1 MKCPDASRRTRPRRS
16 SGLDARRRVPS
27 DARNPIQ
34 GQGCQ
39 SIFHRH
45 RLPLTC
51 RALSDDPPSPSNT
64 GADYM
69 RLMTFG
75 RSLFLTVLAQLNDL
89 RLADA
94 TI

>member
-1 MKCPDASRRTRPRRS
+1 MRETLHR
-16 SGLDARRRVPS
+16 
-27 DARNPIQ
+27 

-39 SIFHRH
+39 SIFHKH